1 MSDRFTEEELSIA
14 KSVDLVE
21 VARSLGY
28 TPKKIG
34 RFYTLKEMDSMRI
47 YDHRNWFRFSGK
59 CESGRNGGS
68 QIDFLREFAGL
79 DVKDA
84 VFWLLDFAGVRH
96 DSIGETVSGDCI
108 IHNDK
113 PVSEKKEFILPV
125 PASNNDRIIRY
136 LNQDRGLSI
145 STIDY
150 FIRKGIIYESQE
162 YHNVVF
168 LGNDKS
174 GVTRFA
180 SQRGIYDRDGKAFK
194 CDVAGNDKMYGFNI
208 TNDNSNRIVVFEAAI
223 DMMSYVDIFQDFDS
237 NMIAL
242 GMTADLPLETF
253 LSDHPGISKIEFA
266 LDNDEPGRL
275 AAEKLIQ
282 KYRDKGYE
290 VKDAS
295 APVMYKDINEWLVAT
310 RLKLSSDSVAERKYE
325 YLKSGIPK

>member
-1 MSDRFTEEELSIA
+1 MSDRFTEEELNIA
-14 KSVDLVE
+14 KSVDLIE

-47 YDHRNWFRFSGK
+47 YDHKNWFRFSGK

-79 DVKDA
+79 DVKEA
-84 VFWLLDFAGVRH
+84 VFWLLEFAGVRH
-96 DSIGETVSGDCI
+96 DSLDGNKQSVKHMVHSESEV
-108 IHNDK
+108 
-113 PVSEKKEFILPV
+113 PEKKEFILPV
-125 PASNNDRIIRY
+125 PATSNDKIIKY
-136 LNQDRGLSI
+136 LNQERGLGI

-150 FIRKGIIYESQE
+150 FIRKGIIYESQD

-168 LGNDKS
+168 LGKDKT

-180 SQRGIYDRDGKAFK
+180 SQRGIFDRDGKSFK
-194 CDVAGNDKMYGFNI
+194 CDVAGNDKRYGFNI
-208 TNDNSNRIVVFEAAI
+208 TNDKCDRIVVFEAAI

-237 NMIAL
+237 NMLAL

-253 LSDHPGISKIEFA
+253 IDDHPGIMRIEFA
-266 LDNDEPGRL
+266 LDNDEPGRI
-275 AAEKLIQ
+275 ATEKLMQ

-290 VKDAS
+290 VKDVP
-295 APVMYKDINEWLVAT
+295 APIMYKDINEWLVAT
-310 RLKLSSDSVAERKYE
+310 KLKLASATVAEKSRGYMSTRK
-325 YLKSGIPK
+325 

>member
-174 GVTRFA
+174 GV
-180 SQRGIYDRDGKAFK
+180 SILQMI
-194 CDVAGNDKMYGFNI
+194 
-208 TNDNSNRIVVFEAAI
+208 IVI
-223 DMMSYVDIFQDFDS
+223 
-237 NMIAL
+237 
-242 GMTADLPLETF
+242 G
-253 LSDHPGISKIEFA
+253 
-266 LDNDEPGRL
+266 
-275 AAEKLIQ
+275 
-282 KYRDKGYE
+282 
-290 VKDAS
+290 
-295 APVMYKDINEWLVAT
+295 
-310 RLKLSSDSVAERKYE
+310 
-325 YLKSGIPK
+325 